1 MNEIQAMDT
10 KLFAIVAP
18 IIIINLILIVTA
30 LVACFRTEETR
41 GPKWMWALIII
52 FVNLLGP
59 ILFFLMGRRSS

>member
-1 MNEIQAMDT
+1 MNEIQAIDT

-30 LVACFRTEETR
+30 LVACFRAEETR